1 MKVLFIGGTGNIS
14 TAVSKRAIQHNGIE
28 LSLVTRGKSPSTIH
42 GAHAIVADMKSQHV
56 YDVFNETHWDC
67 VVNWIAFHEDEIKR
81 DIALFSGKT
90 EQYIFISSASVYQK
104 PPRDPI
110 ITESTP
116 ICNPYWEYSQQKIAC
131 EELLQKAYREQG
143 FPMTIVRPSL
153 TYDTVIPLA
162 IGGFHEYTVVDRMK
176 KGKKVI
182 VHGDG
187 TSLWT
192 VTHSDDF
199 AKGFLGLIGN
209 VKSIGHSFHITTDE
223 ILTWNQM
230 YEMVGAAIGV
240 KPHLVHIPSEFI
252 GKFMPGTYGSL
263 LGDKAVS
270 AIFDNS
276 KIKKYV
282 PEFHATITFQ
292 EGIKQTIDWFES
304 HPERQCIHKGTDELM
319 DNVIALYETAFDGI
333 LQ

>member
-1 MKVLFIGGTGNIS
+1 
-14 TAVSKRAIQHNGIE
+14 
-28 LSLVTRGKSPSTIH
+28 
-42 GAHAIVADMKSQHV
+42 
-56 YDVFNETHWDC
+56 
-67 VVNWIAFHEDEIKR
+67 
-81 DIALFSGKT
+81 
-90 EQYIFISSASVYQK
+90 
-104 PPRDPI
+104 
-110 ITESTP
+110 
-116 ICNPYWEYSQQKIAC
+116 
-131 EELLQKAYREQG
+131 
-143 FPMTIVRPSL
+143 
-153 TYDTVIPLA
+153 VIPLA

-230 YEMVGAAIGV
+230 YEMVGDAIGV

-282 PEFHATITFQ
+282 PTFHATISFQ
-292 EGIKQTIDWFES
+292 EGIKRTINWFES
-304 HPERQCIHKGTDELM
+304 HPERQCIRKDTDELM
-319 DNVIALYETAFDGI
+319 DKMIALYETAFDGL